1 VDPRNGRRP
10 GAVSALI
17 VIELISSIVAIACG
31 LAFMTDPSGKPVG
44 VNVDML
50 EDTPIGDYTLVG
62 ILLFAGYGIIP
73 LFISWGLITKK
84 HWRVADLLTRWP
96 PRHWAWTGALIIAVI
111 EILWMILEIPFIG
124 VFPVTVVWAVIQV
137 GIIGILYSKTVKDFY
152 ANPA

>member
-1 VDPRNGRRP
+1 MDPANGRRP

-17 VIELISSIVAIACG
+17 VLELISSIVAIACG
-31 LAFMTDPSGKPVG
+31 LAFITDPSGKSVG
-44 VNVDML
+44 VNVGML

-84 HWRVADLLTRWP
+84 QWSVADFVTRWS

-124 VFPVTVVWAVIQV
+124 VFPVTVVWAVIQA
-137 GIIGILYSKTVKDFY
+137 GIISMLYSKTVKGSY
-152 ANPA
+152 AKPA